1 MRKHL
6 EVHKMKGTILYRL
19 LNKIKSVMYVMAA
32 TLVLALAA
40 LIFFKA
46 SSGTVI
52 VGAMAL
58 ITMILIG
65 FIEIGLFS
73 MDNKVENVENKEE
86 S

>member
-1 MRKHL
+1 
-6 EVHKMKGTILYRL
+6 MKGTILYDL
-19 LNKIKSVMYVMAA
+19 LNKIKSVLYVMAA
-32 TLVLALAA
+32 TLVLVLAA

-58 ITMILIG
+58 VAVILIA
-65 FIEIGLFS
+65 FVEIGLFS
-73 MDNKVENVENKEE
+73 MDTKVKIEEE

>member
-1 MRKHL
+1 
-6 EVHKMKGTILYRL
+6 MKRTILYDL

-32 TLVLALAA
+32 TLVLVLAA

-58 ITMILIG
+58 IAVVLIG

-73 MDNKVENVENKEE
+73 MDNKVEIKEE

>member
-1 MRKHL
+1 
-6 EVHKMKGTILYRL
+6 MKGTILYRL

-32 TLVLALAA
+32 TLVLVLAA

>member
-1 MRKHL
+1 
-6 EVHKMKGTILYRL
+6 MKGTISYRL
-19 LNKIKSVMYVMAA
+19 LNKIKRVMYVMAA
-32 TLVLALAA
+32 TLVLVLAA

-46 SSGTVI
+46 YSGTVI

-58 ITMILIG
+58 IAVVLIG

>member
-1 MRKHL
+1 
-6 EVHKMKGTILYRL
+6 MKGTILYRL

-32 TLVLALAA
+32 TLVLVLAA
-40 LIFFKA
+40 LIFFNA

-52 VGAMAL
+52 VGAMVL
-58 ITMILIG
+58 VTMILIG

-73 MDNKVENVENKEE
+73 MDNKVEIEEE

>member
-1 MRKHL
+1 
-6 EVHKMKGTILYRL
+6 MKGTNLYDL

-32 TLVLALAA
+32 TLVLVLAA
-40 LIFFKA
+40 LIFFNA

-73 MDNKVENVENKEE
+73 MDNKVEIKEKP
-86 S
+86 

>member
-1 MRKHL
+1 
-6 EVHKMKGTILYRL
+6 MKGTILYDL

-40 LIFFKA
+40 LIFLKA

-58 ITMILIG
+58 IVMVLIG
-65 FIEIGLFS
+65 FIEIGLFC
-73 MDNKVENVENKEE
+73 MDNKVEIKEE

>member
-1 MRKHL
+1 
-6 EVHKMKGTILYRL
+6 MKGTILYDL

-32 TLVLALAA
+32 TLVLVLAA

-58 ITMILIG
+58 VAVILIA
-65 FIEIGLFS
+65 FVEIGLFS
-73 MDNKVENVENKEE
+73 MDTKVKIEEE

>member
-1 MRKHL
+1 
-6 EVHKMKGTILYRL
+6 MKGTILYDL

-32 TLVLALAA
+32 TLVLVLAA

-58 ITMILIG
+58 VVMILIA
-65 FIEIGLFS
+65 FVEIGLFI
-73 MDNKVENVENKEE
+73 MDNKVENVEIKEE

>member
-1 MRKHL
+1 
-6 EVHKMKGTILYRL
+6 MKRTILYDL

-32 TLVLALAA
+32 TLVLVLAA

-46 SSGTVI
+46 SSGTAI
-52 VGAMAL
+52 VGTMAL
-58 ITMILIG
+58 IAVVLIG

-73 MDNKVENVENKEE
+73 MDNKVENKEE

>member
-1 MRKHL
+1 
-6 EVHKMKGTILYRL
+6 MKGTILYRL

-32 TLVLALAA
+32 TLVLVLAA
-40 LIFFKA
+40 LIFFNA

-65 FIEIGLFS
+65 FIEKGKKS
-73 MDNKVENVENKEE
+73 MDNKGENVENKEE
-86 S
+86 T

>member
-1 MRKHL
+1 
-6 EVHKMKGTILYRL
+6 MKGTNLYDL
-19 LNKIKSVMYVMAA
+19 LNKIKRVMYVMAA

-58 ITMILIG
+58 ISMVLIG
-65 FIEIGLFS
+65 FIEICLFS
-73 MDNKVENVENKEE
+73 MDNKVEIKEKP
-86 S
+86 